1 MGSQF
6 GPSHSPLRSATQI
19 LVEPSQIE
27 LSHFEEYDSCTILTQ
42 DDLKKLWEAF
52 DIPDSVVLELPVKQK
67 RRKTR
72 EKGNLFTSLSESVFF
87 FFKRKHSCHFISACI
102 TSYVS
107 HYISHNLRMI
117 FFYPNSIPLT
127 E

>member
-27 LSHFEEYDSCTILTQ
+27 LSYFEEYDSCTILTQ

-87 FFKRKHSCHFISACI
+87 FFKKKTFLPFHFSL
-102 TSYVS
+102 
-107 HYISHNLRMI
+107 HYFIC
-117 FFYPNSIPLT
+117 
-127 E
+127 